1 MSVPRLLTAVVL
13 SILFLAGCV
22 LPSFA
27 QDKILAI
34 VNSDIIT
41 QRDLDDFINFT
52 RIQLSGEYS
61 GEKLEDKIRSMK
73 SDMLEKLIEDRL
85 ILQEAQ
91 KNNIKVDDSRVK
103 AKIAEVK
110 KRYGTEEEFQQA
122 LMEQGLV
129 EADLQTRIKEQLLMY
144 NIVDAKIR
152 KKIVVKPSEITDYY
166 AQNQWRFN
174 KLEERDFQS
183 LILEDE
189 AKANSIYEQLKS
201 GKDVI
206 EAGKENSLTVNTFSV
221 KRGELKEDIED
232 ILFNMISGELTQ
244 PMKINGKFYIFK
256 LNNVSLS
263 RQQTLLEVQ
272 DAIAGILLESKMQ
285 EEMVKWLDG
294 IKKTAYI
301 KIN

>member
-1 MSVPRLLTAVVL
+1 MSNLKLLNVVVL
-13 SILFLAGCV
+13 SVLFVTSAV
-22 LPSFA
+22 LPCLA

-34 VNSDIIT
+34 VNNDIIT

-61 GEKLEDKIRSMK
+61 GEKLEEKIRSMK
-73 SDMLEKLIEDRL
+73 SDLLEKLIEDRL
-85 ILQEAQ
+85 ILQDAQ
-91 KNNIKVDDSRVK
+91 KNNIKIDDSRVK

-110 KRYGTEEEFQQA
+110 KRYRTDAEFQRA

-152 KKIVVKPSEITDYY
+152 KRIVVKPSEITDYY
-166 AQNQWRFN
+166 SQNQWRFN
-174 KLEERDFQS
+174 LPEERDFQS

-201 GKDVI
+201 GKDIV
-206 EAGKENSLTVNTFSV
+206 EVGKENSVTVNTFLA
-221 KRGELKEDIED
+221 KQGELKKEIED
-232 ILFNMISGELTQ
+232 ILFNLVSGGLT
-244 PMKINGKFYIFK
+244 PPLKIKDKFYIFK
-256 LNNVSLS
+256 LNNVSLP

-272 DAIAGILLESKMQ
+272 DAISESLMEAKMQ
-285 EEMVKWLDG
+285 EEMAKWLDE
-294 IKKTAYI
+294 IKKAAYI